1 MTCDPVLVCRQ
12 IHSYYEYT
20 TTLKSTMKLSLV
32 AQELEQI
39 TILQLEILT
48 IKMFK
53 KFSMIMYLINKIV
66 TSIIQVQYVHTLM
79 GKKTSSLPI

>member
-1 MTCDPVLVCRQ
+1 
-12 IHSYYEYT
+12 
-20 TTLKSTMKLSLV
+20 MKLSLV

>member
-1 MTCDPVLVCRQ
+1 
-12 IHSYYEYT
+12 
-20 TTLKSTMKLSLV
+20 MKLSLV

-48 IKMFK
+48 LKMFK
-53 KFSMIMYLINKIV
+53 TFSMIIITSLINKIV

-79 GKKTSSLPI
+79 EKKPYSLPI